1 MLQRN
6 LTLDY
11 QGFPD
16 KHDTVWKKRR
26 KTAEEDNPVGYTCVC
41 IRNYFNGIVQEIH
54 KSGQLNLKL
63 NFTAGTFNNNIL
75 C

>member
-16 KHDTVWKKRR
+16 KHDTVRKKRR
-26 KTAEEDNPVGYTCVC
+26 KTAEEDNPVGYTCV
-41 IRNYFNGIVQEIH
+41 YQ
-54 KSGQLNLKL
+54 KL
-63 NFTAGTFNNNIL
+63 FQWDCLGDS
-75 C
+75 